1 MTSVAWVRFRHSL
14 TVYKEPL
21 WWFDEY
27 CCQSLISQTFLHK
40 SHQYFFF
47 RSIQREKKNILELL
61 KRRQDAQEEELKQ
74 NLKLE
79 QDVEMEKLRKVKQP
93 FLCVNKLEFISGN
106 LVLTTGL
113 KT

>member
-1 MTSVAWVRFRHSL
+1 MLSKFELSDISAQEPSV
-14 TVYKEPL
+14 
-21 WWFDEY
+21 
-27 CCQSLISQTFLHK
+27 
-40 SHQYFFF
+40 FFF

-93 FLCVNKLEFISGN
+93 FLCVNKLEFISA
-106 LVLTTGL
+106 
-113 KT
+113 KF

>member
-21 WWFDEY
+21 WWFDEC
-27 CCQSLISQTFLHK
+27 CCQSLISDISAQEP
-40 SHQYFFF
+40 SVFFF

-93 FLCVNKLEFISGN
+93 FLCVNKLEFISA
-106 LVLTTGL
+106 
-113 KT
+113 KF